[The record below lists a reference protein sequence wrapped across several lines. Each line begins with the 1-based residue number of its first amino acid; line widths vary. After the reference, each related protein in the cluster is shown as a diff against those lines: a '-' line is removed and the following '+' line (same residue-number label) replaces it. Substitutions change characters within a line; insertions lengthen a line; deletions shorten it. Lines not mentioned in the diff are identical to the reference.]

1 MSTTVKI
8 VIVVLVLA
16 VVGLLVY
23 ALTRHP
29 DEPQLDQARSEARDC
44 KSEADELRE
53 KNKQLRAALNQALQR
68 PETLRLD
75 DPELLR
81 LVGRPQKPVTVGG
94 GGGGGGGG
102 GSGGLSVGDVV
113 KVVRTN
119 RGAFQQCYE
128 RALKR
133 NAELRGAQVRL
144 NLAFSVGNN
153 GTPRDV
159 RIAPAVDENMV
170 SCMAAAV
177 RGWRFP
183 AYGGELVRVEIPVP
197 LVPKE

>member
-1 MSTTVKI
+1 MSSKVKI
-8 VIVVLVLA
+8 VIVLLVLA
-16 VVGLLVY
+16 LVGALVFG
-23 ALTRHP
+23 LTRRP
-29 DEPQLDQARSEARDC
+29 DDTELNRVRAEATEL
-44 KSEADELRE
+44 KTEVDELKE

-68 PETLRLD
+68 PETIRLD

-81 LVGRPQKPVTVGG
+81 LVGRPQKQVVAGG
-94 GGGGGGGG
+94 RDGD
-102 GSGGLSVGDVV
+102 LSAADVV

-133 NAELRGAQVRL
+133 NADLRGAQVRL
-144 NLAFSVGNN
+144 NLAFAVGNN
-153 GTPRDV
+153 GVPRDV
-159 RIAPAVDENMV
+159 RIAPSVDENMS

-183 AYGGELVRVEIPVP
+183 AYGGDVVRVEIPVP

>member
-1 MSTTVKI
+1 MSNKI
-8 VIVVLVLA
+8 IIVVLALVA
-16 VVGLLVY
+16 VGALVFG
-23 ALTRHP
+23 LTRRP
-29 DEPQLDQARSEARDC
+29 DETELNQARSETREC
-44 KSEADELRE
+44 KTEVDELKE

-68 PETLRLD
+68 PETIRLD

-81 LVGRPQKPVTVGG
+81 LVGRPQKQVVAGG
-94 GGGGGGGG
+94 REGD
-102 GSGGLSVGDVV
+102 LAAADVV
-113 KVVRTN
+113 KVVRGN

-144 NLAFSVGNN
+144 NLAFAVANN
-153 GTPRDV
+153 GVPRDI
-159 RIAPAVDENMV
+159 RIAPAVDGTMI
-170 SCMAAAV
+170 SCMTAAV

-183 AYGGELVRVEIPVP
+183 SYGGDVVRVEIPVP

>member
-8 VIVVLVLA
+8 VIAVLVLA
-16 VVGLLVY
+16 LVGALVFG
-23 ALTRHP
+23 LTRRP
-29 DEPQLDQARSEARDC
+29 DETELNQARTEAREC
-44 KSEADELRE
+44 RTELDELKE
-53 KNKQLRAALNQALQR
+53 KNKQLRAALSQALQK
-68 PETLRLD
+68 PETIRPD

-81 LVGRPQKPVTVGG
+81 LVGRPQKQVAVGG
-94 GGGGGGGG
+94 GGRDGD
-102 GSGGLSVGDVV
+102 LSAAAVV
-113 KVVRTN
+113 KVVRGN

-133 NAELRGAQVRL
+133 NADLRGAQVRL
-144 NLAFSVGNN
+144 NLAFAVGNN
-153 GTPRDV
+153 GVPRDV
-159 RIAPAVDENMV
+159 RIAPSVDENMT

-183 AYGGELVRVEIPVP
+183 PYGGDLVRVEIPVP

>member
-1 MSTTVKI
+1 MSSKVKI

-16 VVGLLVY
+16 VVGALVFG
-23 ALTRHP
+23 LTRRP
-29 DEPQLDQARSEARDC
+29 DETELNQVRAEARDC
-44 KSEADELRE
+44 KAETDELKE

-68 PETLRLD
+68 PETIRLD

-81 LVGRPQKPVTVGG
+81 LVGRPQKQVVAGG
-94 GGGGGGGG
+94 GGGD
-102 GSGGLSVGDVV
+102 LSAADVV
-113 KVVRTN
+113 KVVRNN

-133 NAELRGAQVRL
+133 SADLRGAQVRL

-153 GTPRDV
+153 GVPRDV
-159 RIAPAVDENMV
+159 RVAPAVDEYMV
-170 SCMAAAV
+170 SCMTAAV

-183 AYGGELVRVEIPVP
+183 SYGGEPVRVEIPVP

>member
-16 VVGLLVY
+16 LVGALIFG
-23 ALTRHP
+23 LTRRP
-29 DEPQLDQARSEARDC
+29 DETELNQARSEARDC
-44 KSEADELRE
+44 RSEADELKE

-68 PETLRLD
+68 PETIRLD

-81 LVGRPQKPVTVGG
+81 LVGRPQKQVAAGG
-94 GGGGGGGG
+94 GGD
-102 GSGGLSVGDVV
+102 LSAAAVV
-113 KVVRTN
+113 KVVRQN

-133 NAELRGAQVRL
+133 NADLRGAQVRL
-144 NLAFSVGNN
+144 NLGFSVGNN
-153 GTPRDV
+153 GVPRDV
-159 RIAPAVDENMV
+159 RIAPSVDENMT

-183 AYGGELVRVEIPVP
+183 PYGGEPVRVEIPVP

>member
-1 MSTTVKI
+1 MSTTMKI
-8 VIVVLVLA
+8 VMVVLVLGL
-16 VVGLLVY
+16 VG
-23 ALTRHP
+23 ALIFAFTRHP
-29 DEPQLDQARSEARDC
+29 DESALSQARSEARDC
-44 KSEADELRE
+44 RSEADELKE
-53 KNKQLRAALNQALQR
+53 KNKQLRAALNQALQK

-81 LVGRPQKPVTVGG
+81 LVGRPQKQVAGG
-94 GGGGGGGG
+94 GRDGD
-102 GSGGLSVGDVV
+102 LAAADVV
-113 KVVRTN
+113 KVVRSN

-133 NAELRGAQVRL
+133 NADLRGAQVRL
-144 NLAFSVGNN
+144 NLGFGVGNN
-153 GTPRDV
+153 GVPRDV
-159 RIAPAVDENMV
+159 RIAPSVDENMT

-183 AYGGELVRVEIPVP
+183 AYGGDMVRVEIPVP